1 MEPTPKAIWRPSAV
15 TIWSLVLGLAVL
27 AAIAFLAGYIPLT
40 KRNAL
45 LRSEA
50 AETLDTRPRVN
61 VLQVKRSGQ
70 ATELELPGSIQAI
83 TEAPILARA
92 NGYILRRTVD
102 IGDRI
107 AAGQTLAEI
116 EAPELDQQVVE
127 AKANLQLAQ
136 ATIEQVQANYEQG
149 KSSLQLA
156 QTTAQRWN
164 NLALKGVV
172 SKQEN
177 DQSQTQYQSQL
188 ASVRALEK
196 AINAQKSAIAASEAN
211 LSRLEKMQSYLV
223 VKAPFDGIVTQR
235 NVDVGALVNGG
246 NTVLYRVAQMD
257 KLRIYVNVPQTNA
270 SFIHQGQSAHL
281 TVPNLPGRQFTGTV
295 ARTAMSLDP
304 GSRTMLVEVQVSNS
318 DGALLPGMYA
328 RVDLNSTRTD
338 SPIVV
343 PSDVLVVHPDGTL
356 VAMLGPGNI
365 VHLRK
370 IEVGRDYG
378 DKLEILNGLKEGD
391 TVIPNPGD
399 NAVEGLKVNP
409 SK

>member
-136 ATIEQVQANYEQG
+136 ATLEQVQANYEQG

-223 VKAPFDGIVTQR
+223 VKAPFEGIVTQR

-270 SFIHQGQSAHL
+270 GFIHQGQSAHI

-295 ARTAMSLDP
+295 ARTSMSLDP
-304 GSRTMLVEVQVSNS
+304 GSRTMLVEVQVSNN

-343 PSDVLVVHPDGTL
+343 PSDVLIVHPDGTL
-356 VAMLGPGNI
+356 AAMLGPGNI